1 MLCEMCRKRLATK
14 FVKINGCDTELCEV
28 CTTKLN
34 LYTPSVADFFDM
46 IFDLEDYMD
55 ARYEERVCPACGM
68 RESQLVDGYKFG
80 CSKCYDVFADRAE
93 EYFKELR
100 GTEYRGRFVSDSCA
114 RKRRYLKDATP
125 ADIPHLYSM
134 LEYPAIKS
142 DVAKT
147 RLILNRIKELEGER

>member
-1 MLCEMCRKRLATK
+1 MRCAEKDWRRN

-28 CTTKLN
+28 CATKLN

-114 RKRRYLKDATP
+114 RKTQIFERRDSCRYSSSLQYARISRDKVGRRKNK
-125 ADIPHLYSM
+125 ADSQ
-134 LEYPAIKS
+134 
-142 DVAKT
+142 
-147 RLILNRIKELEGER
+147 